1 MESKELVSD
10 LYKENLEKSK
20 GNQKFRDGLALVCIL
35 LGSVLVAVNL
45 NTFVEQ
51 GELVPGGFS
60 GLAKLIQRVGLFY
73 FDVRIPFTLLNVL
86 FNAVPAVFAY
96 RIVGKKFTILS
107 CVSLLTVSV
116 LVDQLPVVAVKLSR
130 YELEKLFKRA

>member
-51 GELVPGGFS
+51 GELVPGGVFGAGEADS
-60 GLAKLIQRVGLFY
+60 EGW
-73 FDVRIPFTLLNVL
+73 TVL
-86 FNAVPAVFAY
+86 F
-96 RIVGKKFTILS
+96 
-107 CVSLLTVSV
+107 
-116 LVDQLPVVAVKLSR
+116 
-130 YELEKLFKRA
+130 